1 MYEHCMFA
9 KSAMKNG
16 SFYITFSENFT
27 IELNFWMEA
36 DSCYH
41 VITWFLCHYL
51 VFINAM
57 KIDNVLFGFHNCNED

>member
-1 MYEHCMFA
+1 MFA

-16 SFYITFSENFT
+16 SGFYIAFSENFT

-51 VFINAM
+51 VSIIA
-57 KIDNVLFGFHNCNED
+57 NCNED